1 MKVADILRPD
11 CVVMDLDASTK
22 RAVLHDL
29 SGRAASSLGFDNA
42 VALKALLTRE
52 ELGSTGMG
60 DGLSIPHA
68 RLDEVRKPFG
78 VFARLHRA
86 IEFDAVDGRPV
97 DLVFVLLLPAIGRGD
112 QLNALAC
119 VARRLRETGTASA
132 LRHAETSQEMFQAL
146 THDEVA

>member
-11 CVVMDLDASTK
+11 CIVAELNASSK
-22 RAVLHDL
+22 RTALHDL
-29 SGRAASSLGFDNA
+29 SGLAASSLGFDTTA
-42 VALKALLTRE
+42 VLKALLARE

-60 DGLSIPHA
+60 DGLAIPHA
-68 RLDEVRKPFG
+68 RMSKVRKPFG

-97 DLVFVLLLPAIGRGD
+97 DLVFLLLLPATGQGE

-119 VARRLRETGTASA
+119 VARRLREPGTADS
-132 LRHAETSQEMFQAL
+132 LRQAETARELFQAL
-146 THDEVA
+146 THGEVA